1 MFVHAH
7 TDIVLVKMVLSIT
20 LQQTYSLARFLNSF
34 EVKEQ
39 KECENKGEPSN
50 QAGLLPVQKQYW
62 KKAHKDLLSRDL
74 HLCFKSS
81 LRPLHYWYSVS

>member
-20 LQQTYSLARFLNSF
+20 LQQTYSLARFLI

-50 QAGLLPVQKQYW
+50 QAGLLPVQK
-62 KKAHKDLLSRDL
+62 
-74 HLCFKSS
+74 
-81 LRPLHYWYSVS
+81 